1 MWLCYCNR
9 GFGWPAEKIAL
20 GKKSGIKRQKTKYEE
35 NV

>member
-1 MWLCYCNR
+1 MA
-9 GFGWPAEKIAL
+9 FGCPTEKTAL